1 MRTFFLLP
9 WPHFTGFYSHHLPQG
24 YLKSTLEEVWERHE
38 EVMLRT
44 TASRFRNITDV
55 CPWVLRYWQLAK
67 GNFVPLNVCKDGINI
82 LISEISLDKIVKIIE
97 RHKKKIICLGE
108 NDETPY
114 EEAKEQINATFQ
126 KILPEKS
133 SFEK

>member
-1 MRTFFLLP
+1 M
-9 WPHFTGFYSHHLPQG
+9 
-24 YLKSTLEEVWERHE
+24 
-38 EVMLRT
+38 
-44 TASRFRNITDV
+44 

-67 GNFVPLNVCKDGINI
+67 GNFVPLNVGKDGISL
-82 LISEISLDKIVKIIE
+82 LISDASLDKIVKIIE
-97 RHKKKIICLGE
+97 RHKKKIICLNE

-114 EEAKEQINATFQ
+114 EEAKEQINAAFQ